1 MQDAAAEH
9 EQQAQSPRLPVPPE
23 DYGRRERRQKRV
35 ESESVSQTKARPLAS
50 LPARLAKRFQIAWKK
65 ADTRPKPQRV
75 MVFAAPFRTRSVAV
89 SRFSPDTLVQLVF
102 AAFLLALA
110 YPTARGRS
118 ETSGDRRI
126 RPAFV
131 MVAGVGI
138 GVLAGL
144 VGIGGAALTVP
155 LMILGFGLRFKVA
168 ATSLAMNFLT
178 GVTGAAGYLVAG
190 VVQLGS
196 LPTLILGAMVEAWAG
211 GAFRDRVPERAIR
224 RGFAVFMVFT
234 AVPIAFDAA
243 TGR

>member
-1 MQDAAAEH
+1 M
-9 EQQAQSPRLPVPPE
+9 
-23 DYGRRERRQKRV
+23 
-35 ESESVSQTKARPLAS
+35 
-50 LPARLAKRFQIAWKK
+50 
-65 ADTRPKPQRV
+65 
-75 MVFAAPFRTRSVAV
+75 
-89 SRFSPDTLVQLVF
+89 F

-126 RPAFV
+126 HPAFV
-131 MVAGVGI
+131 MVASVGI

-168 ATSLAMNFLT
+168 VATSLAMNFLT

-190 VVQLGS
+190 VVQIGS
-196 LPTLILGAMVEAWAG
+196 LPTLILGAMVGAWAG
-211 GAFRDRVPERAIR
+211 VAFRDRVPERAIR
-224 RGFAVFMVFT
+224 RGFAAFMVFT
-234 AVPIAFDAA
+234 AVRIAFDAA